1 VHASAT
7 NERIAGAFA
16 KPPFQLGYAP
26 HRCGK
31 ELSEMNPVLIV
42 ILRWLHIIPAAIA
55 IGGLIFL
62 RFVVPAATRSLPEE
76 QGREVFLR
84 ARRIFKIMLHA
95 SILLLIITGVV
106 NSIRYYEIY
115 KAIKPLG
122 FALWHTHMFLAVI
135 VFVIS
140 FWSLAG
146 KAPPASHRMA
156 GMVNVILLL
165 VLVAVSSTL
174 SYVRQ
179 KHAQDKV
186 TQLVNE

>member
-1 VHASAT
+1 
-7 NERIAGAFA
+7 
-16 KPPFQLGYAP
+16 
-26 HRCGK
+26 
-31 ELSEMNPVLIV
+31 MNPVLIV
-42 ILRWLHIIPAAIA
+42 ILRWLHIIPAAVA

-62 RFVVPAATRSLPEE
+62 RFVLPAATRSVSEE

-95 SILLLIITGVV
+95 SILLLIISGVV
-106 NSIRYYEIY
+106 NSIRYYDFY
-115 KAIKPLG
+115 KATKPLG
-122 FALWHTHMFLAVI
+122 IALWHTHMFLAVI

-146 KAPPASHRMA
+146 KEPPGSHRVA

-179 KHAQDKV
+179 KGVWDELVRRSSDVPV
-186 TQLVNE
+186 TTYQTK

>member
-1 VHASAT
+1 
-7 NERIAGAFA
+7 
-16 KPPFQLGYAP
+16 
-26 HRCGK
+26 
-31 ELSEMNPVLIV
+31 MNPVLIV

-62 RFVVPAATRSLPEE
+62 RFVLPAATRSLPEE

-95 SILLLIITGVV
+95 SILFLIITGVV
-106 NSIRYYEIY
+106 NSIRYFEIY
-115 KAIKPLG
+115 KATKPLG

-146 KAPPASHRMA
+146 KQPPASHRVA
-156 GMVNVILLL
+156 GMVNVVLLL
-165 VLVAVSSTL
+165 ALVAVSSSL
-174 SYVRQ
+174 SYLRQ
-179 KHAQDKV
+179 KYVSDQAVQRGVDPQMQTK
-186 TQLVNE
+186 